1 MGSGLQ
7 LIRKIQQR
15 GLRGACLILGA
26 LACLLSCEAE
36 KAPAPL
42 GPEEQAL
49 VQTYVR
55 LTVLQALHAR
65 TPDSTATVLRRLSSQ
80 VDSVAVRQALEALSR
95 QPLRWEL
102 VYSAISAR
110 LEELEATP
118 SVWWSVARGDTL
130 LPLLPPPAP
139 EPPPSARTPVPGR

>member
-1 MGSGLQ
+1 MGRGLQ
-7 LIRKIQQR
+7 LKRKIR
-15 GLRGACLILGA
+15 SRSLRGACRIVGV

-65 TPDSTATVLRRLSSQ
+65 TPDSTAAVLGHLSSQ
-80 VDSVAVRQALEALSR
+80 VDTVAVRQALEALSR

-102 VYSAISAR
+102 VYGAITAR

-130 LPLLPPPAP
+130 LPLLPPQAP